1 MRYDKNV
8 MVNLKSL
15 LLIVKC
21 LLVQGAYDFCQDLAE
36 IFTTKRP
43 LKDVLAK
50 SIKICPPLSNT

>member
-21 LLVQGAYDFCQDLAE
+21 LLVQVAYDFCSDLAE

-43 LKDVLAK
+43 LERRA
-50 SIKICPPLSNT
+50 C

>member
-21 LLVQGAYDFCQDLAE
+21 LLVQGAYDFCSDLAE

-43 LKDVLAK
+43 LERRA
-50 SIKICPPLSNT
+50 C